1 MWDRVGPLHAGCSCR
16 DSPAQLTEEIGEVA
30 DTFLS
35 VRGLLPQPP
44 GRPARATTGSQ
55 RRNRSH
61 RHSRVSAKL
70 CICAIRGTTTTV
82 MSLDIGYAAGSA
94 RGSCETSLSPK
105 AKKTGAWMRPAS
117 SRLIPGVIPMPWT

>member
-30 DTFLS
+30 DAFLS

-55 RRNRSH
+55 PRNRSH

-70 CICAIRGTTTTV
+70 CICAIRGTTTTW
-82 MSLDIGYAAGSA
+82 MSLAIGYAPGSA
-94 RGSCETSLSPK
+94 RGPSAAALPPNPK
-105 AKKTGAWMRPAS
+105 NAGPRGEP
-117 SRLIPGVIPMPWT
+117 